1 MGYYNHGDDL
11 NIDGYETPRGQE
23 RPRAGYNAVSPGY
36 FLTMRVPLIR
46 GRSFLDSDDQT
57 SQFVA
62 VVNEEMVRM
71 YWPNQDPIGRHFTT
85 ANDPAHS
92 IEVVGIAKNSRTQNL
107 TGPLRP
113 YFYRPFAQHYLVP
126 VTLQVRTALPPTAA
140 FRQAIELIH
149 SLSPAMP
156 VFDVQTMTQ
165 ALDTLNGL
173 LLYQVGAVL
182 TASLG
187 VLGLVLGLVGV
198 YGVVSYAASQRT
210 HEIGI
215 RMALGADPSSVLK
228 MILGQG
234 LVVTAAG
241 VAVGALLAGAI
252 GRLARNF
259 LSGVS
264 ATDPSTYLCASAL
277 LAAVVLTACYIPA
290 RRATRVDPMVALRY
304 E

>member
-1 MGYYNHGDDL
+1 MGRVSVAPFAGEMT
-11 NIDGYETPRGQE
+11 GKQE
-23 RPRAGYNAVSPGY
+23 RTGLLLVRRRLVQNTFFVSLNAVLGALEVWP
-36 FLTMRVPLIR
+36 LT
-46 GRSFLDSDDQT
+46 
-57 SQFVA
+57 
-62 VVNEEMVRM
+62 
-71 YWPNQDPIGRHFTT
+71 
-85 ANDPAHS
+85 AHS

-173 LLYQVGAVL
+173 LLHKVGAIL

-215 RMALGADPSSVLK
+215 RMALGADPSSVLR
-228 MILGQG
+228 MILRQG
-234 LVVTAAG
+234 LVVTAVG
-241 VAVGALLAGAI
+241 VAAGALLAGAI

-264 ATDPSTYLCASAL
+264 ATDPLTYLCAAAL